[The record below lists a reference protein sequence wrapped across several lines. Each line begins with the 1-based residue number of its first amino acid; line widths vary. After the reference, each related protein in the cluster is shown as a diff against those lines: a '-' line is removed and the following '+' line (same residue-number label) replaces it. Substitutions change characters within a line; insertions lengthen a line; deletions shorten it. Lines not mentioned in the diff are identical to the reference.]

1 MSVLKMKKIE
11 NMDEKNSEMPKT
23 RETPQTADD
32 LWAIAVKEDI
42 PFLNAWKDRANNLRL
57 TKNAMWLSAIYEFL
71 QIYIQAKKF
80 DGKLVSGNE
89 AKELISF
96 SKQKDA
102 LLKRIADIERRAQ
115 IMVKDQPM
123 DMLDTTE
130 DIENNEELRGTKGMR
145 L

>member
-32 LWAIAVKEDI
+32 LWAIAVEQDI

-123 DMLDTTE
+123 NMLDTTE
-130 DIENNEELRGTKGMR
+130 ATEGTEANGELEG
-145 L
+145 LLL

>member
-32 LWAIAVKEDI
+32 LWAIAVEEDI

-57 TKNAMWLSAIYEFL
+57 TKNAMWLSAIYEFV

-115 IMVKDQPM
+115 IMMKDQPM

-130 DIENNEELRGTKGMR
+130 DTEGAEANGELEG
-145 L
+145 LLL

>member
-1 MSVLKMKKIE
+1 MSVL
-11 NMDEKNSEMPKT
+11 NMDRLDFELKMQRKKS
-23 RETPQTADD
+23 ETPQTADD
-32 LWAIAVKEDI
+32 LWDIATQEDI

-57 TKNAMWLSAIYEFL
+57 TKNAMWLSAIYEFV

-130 DIENNEELRGTKGMR
+130 GTETNGELEG
-145 L
+145 LLL

>member
-11 NMDEKNSEMPKT
+11 NMDEKNSKM
-23 RETPQTADD
+23 PQTADD
-32 LWAIAVKEDI
+32 LWAIAAAEDI

-57 TKNAMWLSAIYEFL
+57 TKNAMWLSAIYEFV

-80 DGKLVSGNE
+80 DGRLVSGNE

-130 DIENNEELRGTKGMR
+130 GTEGTEANGELEG
-145 L
+145 LLL

>member
-11 NMDEKNSEMPKT
+11 NMDEKNSKM
-23 RETPQTADD
+23 PQTADD
-32 LWAIAVKEDI
+32 LWAIAAAEDI

-57 TKNAMWLSAIYEFL
+57 TKNAMWLSAIYEFV

-80 DGKLVSGNE
+80 DGRLVSGNE

-115 IMVKDQPM
+115 IMAKDQPM

-130 DIENNEELRGTKGMR
+130 GTEGTEANGELEG
-145 L
+145 LLL

>member
-1 MSVLKMKKIE
+1 MSVL
-11 NMDEKNSEMPKT
+11 NMDRLDFELKMQRIKDMGRQKS
-23 RETPQTADD
+23 ETPQTADD
-32 LWAIAVKEDI
+32 LWDIAVREDI

-57 TKNAMWLSAIYEFL
+57 TKNAMWLSAIYEFV

-130 DIENNEELRGTKGMR
+130 GTETNGELEG
-145 L
+145 LLL

>member
-1 MSVLKMKKIE
+1 MPVLKMKKTE
-11 NMDEKNSEMPKT
+11 NMDEKNSEMP
-23 RETPQTADD
+23 QTVDD
-32 LWAIAVKEDI
+32 LWDIAAAEGI
-42 PFLNAWKDRANNLRL
+42 PFLNAWKDRANDLRL
-57 TKNAMWLSAIYEFL
+57 TKNAMWLSAIYEFV

-115 IMVKDQPM
+115 IMAKDQSM
-123 DMLDTTE
+123 DMIDITE
-130 DIENNEELRGTKGMR
+130 DIENNEELGKPKGLR

>member
-1 MSVLKMKKIE
+1 MKKIE

-32 LWAIAVKEDI
+32 LWAIAVEEDI

-57 TKNAMWLSAIYEFL
+57 TKNAMWLSAIYEFV

-115 IMVKDQPM
+115 IMMKDQPM

-130 DIENNEELRGTKGMR
+130 DTEGAEANGELEG
-145 L
+145 LLL